1 MNKLIQAPVS
11 RLFFKSVAMAGLL
24 TACAPGLEK
33 KPMPIDTAS
42 IKRIEFRV
50 GTVKQPSLKP
60 ILAQRDAAARIGNN
74 LAGWGYPVGTKDNQ
88 AFSHTL
94 TAEIGLIEHSETP
107 PGFSFSS
114 GNSDPRALDFQKAT
128 VLPIGCE
135 LASIAQPTQTAY
147 LYIDFAAANSA
158 NEAQLVDHISTV
170 CFNLLSELNWP
181 DKRQNQP
188 SSSLQPSWIPEVRIE
203 TVTPPEAAGKADGP
217 GEEKENEGRKQI
229 IIHNQGSPVILKFG
243 HERL

>member
-1 MNKLIQAPVS
+1 MNKPIHDPVS
-11 RLFFKSVAMAGLL
+11 SLFFKAIAMAGLL

-33 KPMPIDTAS
+33 KPTQIDTAS
-42 IKRIEFRV
+42 VKRIEFRI

-60 ILAQRDAAARIGNN
+60 VLAQQDAVARIGKN
-74 LAGWGYPVGTKDNQ
+74 LAGWGYPVGTEDHQ
-88 AFSHTL
+88 VFSHTL
-94 TAEIGLIEHSETP
+94 TAEVGLIEHSETP

-114 GNSDPRALDFQKAT
+114 GNSDPRAIDFQKAN
-128 VLPIGCE
+128 VLPISCE
-135 LASIAQPTQTAY
+135 LASIAQPAQSTY
-147 LYIDFAAANSA
+147 LNMDFVAGNAT

-181 DKRQNQP
+181 DKSQNRP
-188 SSSLQPSWIPEVRIE
+188 SSSNKPGWIPEVRIE
-203 TVTPPEAAGKADGP
+203 TVASPDEAGKADAP
-217 GEEKENEGRKQI
+217 GKTVEGRKQI